1 MSELESISSQSLSF
15 PPPSKFCATANIQ
28 AEEEAALRAAF
39 DADYE
44 GTWARLARE
53 ELLWSKP
60 FTKPFDGDIADPQ
73 WFGDGELN
81 ASVNC
86 LDRWM
91 GSATQHKAAL
101 IFEGEPGDVRT
112 LTYAQLHGE
121 VARTANV
128 LRSLGVKKG
137 DRVAIYMPMIPELVI
152 AVLACARLGAPHN
165 VVFGGFSSEA
175 LAGRIQDAGAEIL
188 ITADGG
194 WRKGEILPL
203 KLLADAAV
211 RSCPTIRHQVVVK
224 RTGQDVPM
232 EPGRDLWL
240 DQLLK
245 ANGPE
250 EAEPIACSAED
261 LLFLLYTSGSTGKP
275 KGIMHSTAGYLL
287 WAKLTARWALDI
299 KPEDLYWCTAD
310 VGWIT
315 GHTYVIYGPLQL
327 GATVFM
333 YEGNVIHP
341 GPDRVWSLIAK
352 HRINTLYTA
361 PTAIRTFIR
370 LGDGNVLKH
379 DLSSLRL
386 LGTVG
391 EPINPEA
398 WLWYHRIVGKEHC
411 PIVDTWWQ
419 TETGAA
425 MISPLPGIQTL
436 PPGSA
441 TRPLPGITADIVTKE
456 GQAASAGFLVIRK
469 SWPSQLRGIWGDPER
484 FRKTYLEEMPGFY
497 FAGDG
502 ARRDAFGNFWIMGRV
517 DDVLNVSGHRLGT
530 AEVES
535 ALVSHPDVAEAAVV
549 GRPDAIKGEAIVAFV
564 TLKSGRKTDAET
576 LKQHVVKEIGALARP
591 EEIRFADAL
600 PKTRSGKIMRRLLRD
615 LARGEASSGDTST
628 LEDRGVLERLRASG
642 PDED

>member
-1 MSELESISSQSLSF
+1 MSEMESFSAEPLFF
-15 PPPSKFCATANIQ
+15 PPPAEFQATANLGPQ
-28 AEEEAALRAAF
+28 EDTLLRAAF
-39 DADYE
+39 DADYD
-44 GTWARLARE
+44 GTWARLAKE

-60 FTKPFDGDIADPQ
+60 FTKPFEGDFAAPK

-86 LDRWM
+86 LDRWI

-101 IFEGEPGDVRT
+101 VFEGEPGDVRT
-112 LTYAQLHGE
+112 LTYAQLHSE

-137 DRVAIYMPMIPELVI
+137 DRVAIYMPLIPELVI

-175 LAGRIQDAGAEIL
+175 LAGRIQDASAEIL

-203 KLLADAAV
+203 KLMADVAV

-240 DQLLK
+240 EELLK
-245 ANGPE
+245 ANGQE
-250 EAEPIACSAED
+250 QVDAVACGAED

-275 KGIMHSTAGYLL
+275 KGIMHGTAGYLL
-287 WAKLTARWALDI
+287 WAKLTSHWTLDI
-299 KPEDLYWCTAD
+299 KPTDLYWCTAD

-327 GATVFM
+327 GATVFL

-352 HRINTLYTA
+352 HRITTLYTA

-379 DLSSLRL
+379 NLSSLRL

-398 WLWYHRIVGKEHC
+398 WLWYHRMVGKERC

-425 MISPLPGIQTL
+425 MIAPLPGVQTL
-436 PPGSA
+436 APGSA
-441 TRPLPGITADIVTKE
+441 TRPLPGIQADIVTKE
-456 GQAASAGFLVIRK
+456 GQPSEAGFLVIRK
-469 SWPSQLRGIWGDPER
+469 SWPAQLRGIWGDAER
-484 FRKTYLEEMPGFY
+484 FRKTYLEEMPGSY

-502 ARRDAFGNFWIMGRV
+502 ARRDEHGNFWIMGRV

-530 AEVES
+530 AEVEG
-535 ALVSHPDVAEAAVV
+535 ALASHPYVAEAAVV
-549 GRPDAIKGEAIVAFV
+549 GRPDEIKGEAIVAFV
-564 TLKSGRKTDAET
+564 TLKSGCKLDGET

-591 EEIRFADAL
+591 EEIRFAESL

-615 LARGEASSGDTST
+615 FARGESPSGDTST
-628 LEDRGVLERLRASG
+628 LEDRGVLDRLRASG